1 MAAGQVISARRG
13 FTLLELMIVVAIGAI
28 LAALSASAM
37 SSARKISRVSGE
49 ARLLVQRLQ
58 TVRANAVSQGA
69 AQGYYIAQNGPGAGG
84 ADANTAFVFYKQVPT
99 TTSVAYVSGTDR
111 RDTSRDTLPLG
122 GTGSLVVVTGAG
134 VAQPA
139 DFQIGFDMNGQVT
152 VTPAPGGGF
161 PYCLQVTDVVEPGIV
176 RWVILFND
184 GTVKVQ
190 RNETWCPFP

>member
-1 MAAGQVISARRG
+1 MEMLA
-13 FTLLELMIVVAIGAI
+13 TVAICAVLVAI
-28 LAALSASAM
+28 AGSALT
-37 SSARKISRVSGE
+37 SARKVARVGGE
-49 ARLLVQRLQ
+49 ARFILQ
-58 TVRANAVSQGA
+58 QLQSVRTSAVSQGA